1 MGNNKLYHAAFDY
14 ILKEFGDLDCFDHMD
29 DPVIIFDFDFEQACS
44 NSFCSD
50 ELLNR

>member
-1 MGNNKLYHAAFDY
+1 MGNNKLHHAAFDY

-44 NSFCSD
+44 NSFSSD